1 MITVVLFLIMVALV
15 LDVYLSAV
23 RSVFRKIHFSRQLQK
38 FGDNNK
44 RTERVHSLLDN
55 YSRVDTGLK
64 IIQMIARFFL
74 AGLLLWLLAQGE
86 SIEWD
91 WWVYL
96 SLVGGALL
104 LAIMEWAASMSVV
117 KDPEGWALRMG
128 AGLWIINQIASPLV
142 SFIFLFTRDL
152 EEAQKK
158 LDQVSEE
165 ELKSLVDEGRKDGIL
180 EKEESKMI
188 HSVFRLDDTLT
199 REIMVPRIDIL
210 AIEAT
215 LPFSDA
221 VKQFV
226 QSGFSRI
233 PVYQDKV
240 DEILGLL
247 YAKDLLEVASNGGYQ
262 GSITELTRSAYFV
275 PESKVINELLAD
287 MQKKRVHLA
296 IVVDEYGGVAGIVTL
311 EDIIEEIFGEIQDE
325 YDSEETIYRVIGPE
339 EYVFLGRIDVDDLN
353 LILDSSLSNQE
364 ADTLGGLVYCR
375 LGHVPQ
381 KGEVVEF
388 ENLMFTVEEVDEHR
402 INKVRIKKVANRS
415 VGEENQNNGLK

>member
-1 MITVVLFLIMVALV
+1 MAVL
-15 LDVYLSAV
+15 
-23 RSVFRKIHFSRQLQK
+23 
-38 FGDNNK
+38 
-44 RTERVHSLLDN
+44 
-55 YSRVDTGLK
+55 
-64 IIQMIARFFL
+64 
-74 AGLLLWLLAQGE
+74 
-86 SIEWD
+86 EW
-91 WWVYL
+91 V
-96 SLVGGALL
+96 
-104 LAIMEWAASMSVV
+104 ASMSVV

-128 AGLWIINQIASPLV
+128 SGLWIINQVISPLV
-142 SFIFLFTRDL
+142 SFLFLFTRDL

-158 LDQVSEE
+158 LYQVSEE

-210 AIEAT
+210 SIEAN

-226 QSGFSRI
+226 ESGFSRI
-233 PVYQDKV
+233 PVYQGKV

-247 YAKDLLEVASNGGYQ
+247 YAKDLLEVASNGRYQ

-325 YDSEETIYRVIGPE
+325 YDSEETRYRVIGPD

-364 ADTLGGLVYCR
+364 ADTLGGLVYYR

-388 ENLMFTVEEVDEHR
+388 EDLVFTVEEVDEHR
-402 INKVRIKKVANRS
+402 INKVRIKKVANQS
-415 VGEENQNNGLK
+415 VGEEDQKNGLK

>member
-1 MITVVLFLIMVALV
+1 MITVVLFLFMVALV

-74 AGLLLWLLAQGE
+74 AGLLLWLLTQGE

>member
-1 MITVVLFLIMVALV
+1 MIPVVLFLLIVVLV
-15 LDVYLSAV
+15 LVVYLSAV
-23 RSVFRKIHFSRQLQK
+23 RSVFSKIHISRQLQK
-38 FGDNNK
+38 FGENNK
-44 RTERVHSLLDN
+44 QTERFHSLLDE

-64 IIQMIARFFL
+64 IFQMMVRFFS
-74 AGLLLWLLAQGE
+74 AGLLLWLLSQGK
-86 SIEWD
+86 SMEWD
-91 WWVYL
+91 WWVYC
-96 SLVGGALL
+96 SLFGGALL
-104 LAIMEWAASMSVV
+104 LAVMEWAASMSIV
-117 KDPEGWALRMG
+117 KDPEGWALKLG
-128 AGLWIINQIASPLV
+128 AGLLIINQIVSPLV
-142 SFIFLFTRDL
+142 NFLYLFTKDL

-180 EKEESKMI
+180 EIEESKMI
-188 HSVFRLDDTLT
+188 HSVFRLDDTLA

-210 AIEAT
+210 AIEAKLSFT
-215 LPFSDA
+215 DA

-226 QSGFSRI
+226 ESGFSRI

-240 DEILGLL
+240 DDILGLL
-247 YAKDLLEVASNGGYQ
+247 YAKDLLEVASNGGFQ

-287 MQKKRVHLA
+287 MQIKRIHLA

-325 YDSEETIYRVIGPE
+325 YDSEETIYRVIGPD

-353 LILDSSLSNQE
+353 LILGSSLSNLE
-364 ADTLGGLVYCR
+364 ADTLGGLVYYR

-388 ENLMFTVEEVDEHR
+388 ENLVFTVEEVDEHR
-402 INKVRIKKVANRS
+402 INKVRIKKIANQS
-415 VGEENQNNGLK
+415 VGEENQ

>member
-1 MITVVLFLIMVALV
+1 MIPVVLFLLIVVLV
-15 LDVYLSAV
+15 LVVYLSAV
-23 RSVFRKIHFSRQLQK
+23 RSVFSKIHISRQLQK
-38 FGDNNK
+38 FGENNK
-44 RTERVHSLLDN
+44 QTEQFHSLLDD

-64 IIQMIARFFL
+64 IFQMMARFFS
-74 AGLLLWLLAQGE
+74 AGLLLWLLSQGK
-86 SIEWD
+86 SMEWD
-91 WWVYL
+91 WWVYC
-96 SLVGGALL
+96 SLFGGALL
-104 LAIMEWAASMSVV
+104 LAVMEWAASMSIV
-117 KDPEGWALRMG
+117 KDPEGWALKLG
-128 AGLWIINQIASPLV
+128 AGLLIINQIVSPLV
-142 SFIFLFTRDL
+142 NFLYLFTKDL

-165 ELKSLVDEGRKDGIL
+165 ELKSLVDEGRKEGIL

-188 HSVFRLDDTLT
+188 HSVFRLDDTLA

-210 AIEAT
+210 AIEAK
-215 LPFSDA
+215 LSFSDA

-226 QSGFSRI
+226 ESGFSRI

-240 DEILGLL
+240 DDILGLL
-247 YAKDLLEVASNGGYQ
+247 YAKDLLEVASNGGFQ

-287 MQKKRVHLA
+287 MQIKRIHLA

-325 YDSEETIYRVIGPE
+325 YDSEETIYRVIGPD

-353 LILDSSLSNQE
+353 LILGSSLSNLE
-364 ADTLGGLVYCR
+364 ADTLGGLVYYR

-388 ENLMFTVEEVDEHR
+388 ENLVFTVEEVDEHR
-402 INKVRIKKVANRS
+402 INKVRIKK
-415 VGEENQNNGLK
+415 

>member
-1 MITVVLFLIMVALV
+1 MITVVLFLFMVALV

-44 RTERVHSLLDN
+44 RTEWVHSLLDN

-64 IIQMIARFFL
+64 IIQMIARFFFT
-74 AGLLLWLLAQGE
+74 GLLLWLLTQGE

-142 SFIFLFTRDL
+142 SFLFLFTRDL

>member
-1 MITVVLFLIMVALV
+1 MIPVVLFLLIVVLV
-15 LDVYLSAV
+15 LVVYLSAV
-23 RSVFRKIHFSRQLQK
+23 RSVFSKIHISRQLQK
-38 FGDNNK
+38 FGENNK
-44 RTERVHSLLDN
+44 QTERFHSLLDD

-64 IIQMIARFFL
+64 IFQMMARFFS
-74 AGLLLWLLAQGE
+74 AGLLLWLLSQGK
-86 SIEWD
+86 SMEWD
-91 WWVYL
+91 WWVYC
-96 SLVGGALL
+96 SLFGGALL
-104 LAIMEWAASMSVV
+104 LAVMEWAASMSIV

-128 AGLWIINQIASPLV
+128 AGLLIINQIVSPLV
-142 SFIFLFTRDL
+142 NFLYLFTKDL

-165 ELKSLVDEGRKDGIL
+165 ELKSLVDEGRKEGIL

-188 HSVFRLDDTLT
+188 HSVFRLDDTLA

-210 AIEAT
+210 AIEAK
-215 LPFSDA
+215 LSFSDA

-226 QSGFSRI
+226 ESGFSRI

-240 DEILGLL
+240 DDILGLL
-247 YAKDLLEVASNGGYQ
+247 YAKDMLEVASNGGFQ

-287 MQKKRVHLA
+287 MQIKRIHLA

-325 YDSEETIYRVIGPE
+325 YDSEETIYRVIGPD

-353 LILDSSLSNQE
+353 LILGSSLSNQE

-388 ENLMFTVEEVDEHR
+388 ENLVFTVEEVDEHR
-402 INKVRIKKVANRS
+402 INKVRIKKIANQS
-415 VGEENQNNGLK
+415 VGEENQ

>member
-1 MITVVLFLIMVALV
+1 MIPVVLFLLIVVLV
-15 LDVYLSAV
+15 LVVYLSAV
-23 RSVFRKIHFSRQLQK
+23 RSVFSKIHISRQLQK
-38 FGDNNK
+38 FGENNK
-44 RTERVHSLLDN
+44 QTERFHSLLDD

-64 IIQMIARFFL
+64 IFQMMARFFS
-74 AGLLLWLLAQGE
+74 AGLLLWLLSQGK
-86 SIEWD
+86 SMEWD
-91 WWVYL
+91 WWVYC
-96 SLVGGALL
+96 SLFGGALL
-104 LAIMEWAASMSVV
+104 LAVMEWAASMSIV

-128 AGLWIINQIASPLV
+128 AGLLIINQIVSPLV
-142 SFIFLFTRDL
+142 NFLYLFTKDL

-188 HSVFRLDDTLT
+188 HSVFRLDDTLA

-210 AIEAT
+210 AIEAK
-215 LPFSDA
+215 LSFSDA

-226 QSGFSRI
+226 ESGFSRI

-240 DEILGLL
+240 DDILGLL
-247 YAKDLLEVASNGGYQ
+247 YAKDLLEVASNGGFQ

-287 MQKKRVHLA
+287 MQIKRIHLA

-325 YDSEETIYRVIGPE
+325 YDSEETIYRVIGPD

-353 LILDSSLSNQE
+353 LILGSSLSNQE
-364 ADTLGGLVYCR
+364 ADTLGGLVYYR

-388 ENLMFTVEEVDEHR
+388 ENLVFTVEEVDEHR
-402 INKVRIKKVANRS
+402 INKVRIKKIANQS
-415 VGEENQNNGLK
+415 VGEENQ

>member
-1 MITVVLFLIMVALV
+1 MVALV

-74 AGLLLWLLAQGE
+74 AGLLLWLLTQGE

-142 SFIFLFTRDL
+142 SFLFLFTRDL

-325 YDSEETIYRVIGPE
+325 YDSEETIYRVIGPD

>member
-1 MITVVLFLIMVALV
+1 MITVVLFLFMVALV

-23 RSVFRKIHFSRQLQK
+23 RSVFSKIHFSRQLQK

-44 RTERVHSLLDN
+44 RTEWVHSLLDN

-64 IIQMIARFFL
+64 IIQMIARFFFT
-74 AGLLLWLLAQGE
+74 GLLLWLLTQGE

>member
-1 MITVVLFLIMVALV
+1 MIPVVLFLLIVVLV
-15 LDVYLSAV
+15 LVVYLSAV
-23 RSVFRKIHFSRQLQK
+23 RSVFSKIHISRQLQK
-38 FGDNNK
+38 FGENNK
-44 RTERVHSLLDN
+44 QTERFHSLLDE

-64 IIQMIARFFL
+64 IFQMMVRFFS
-74 AGLLLWLLAQGE
+74 AGLLLWLLSQGK
-86 SIEWD
+86 SMEWD
-91 WWVYL
+91 WWVYC
-96 SLVGGALL
+96 SLFGGALL
-104 LAIMEWAASMSVV
+104 LAVMEWAASMSIV
-117 KDPEGWALRMG
+117 KDPEGWALKMG
-128 AGLWIINQIASPLV
+128 AGLLIINQIVSPLV
-142 SFIFLFTRDL
+142 NFLYLFTKDL

-165 ELKSLVDEGRKDGIL
+165 ELKSLVDEGRKEGIL

-188 HSVFRLDDTLT
+188 HSVFRLDDTLA

-210 AIEAT
+210 AIEAK
-215 LPFSDA
+215 LSFSDA

-226 QSGFSRI
+226 ESGFSRI

-240 DEILGLL
+240 DDILGLL
-247 YAKDLLEVASNGGYQ
+247 YAKDLLEVASNGGFQ

-287 MQKKRVHLA
+287 MQIKRIHLA

-325 YDSEETIYRVIGPE
+325 YDSEETIYRVIGPD

-353 LILDSSLSNQE
+353 LIIGSSLSNLE
-364 ADTLGGLVYCR
+364 ADTLGGLVYYR

-388 ENLMFTVEEVDEHR
+388 ENLVFTVEEVDEHR
-402 INKVRIKKVANRS
+402 INKVRIKKIANQS
-415 VGEENQNNGLK
+415 VGEENQ

>member
-1 MITVVLFLIMVALV
+1 MVALV

-402 INKVRIKKVANRS
+402 VNKVRIKKVANRS

>member
-1 MITVVLFLIMVALV
+1 MITVVLFLLIVVLV
-15 LDVYLSAV
+15 LDIYLYAV
-23 RSVFRKIHFSRQLQK
+23 RSVFSKIHFSRQLQK

-44 RTERVHSLLDN
+44 QTERIHTLLDN

-64 IIQMIARFFL
+64 IVQMLARFFS
-74 AGLLLWLLAQGE
+74 AGFLLWFLSQGE
-86 SIEWD
+86 SLEWG

-104 LAIMEWAASMSVV
+104 LAVLEWAASMNVV
-117 KDPEGWALRMG
+117 MDPEGWAHRMSS
-128 AGLWIINQIASPLV
+128 GLWIINQIVSPLV
-142 SFIFLFTRDL
+142 SFLFLFTRDL

-165 ELKSLVDEGRKDGIL
+165 ELKSLVEESRKDGII

-210 AIEAT
+210 AIEAN
-215 LPFSDA
+215 LSFSDA
-221 VKQFV
+221 VKKFMET
-226 QSGFSRI
+226 GFSRI
-233 PVYQDKV
+233 PVYKDKV
-240 DEILGLL
+240 DEILGIL

-275 PESKVINELLAD
+275 PESKVVNELLAD

-296 IVVDEYGGVAGIVTL
+296 IVVDEYGGVAGVVTL

-325 YDSEETIYRVIGPE
+325 YDSEETIYRVIGPD
-339 EYVFLGRIDVDDLN
+339 EYIFMGRIDVDDLN

-364 ADTLGGLVYCR
+364 ADTLGGLVYYR

-381 KGEVVEF
+381 KGEIVEF
-388 ENLMFTVEEVDEHR
+388 ENLVFTVEEVDEHR
-402 INKVRIKKVANRS
+402 INKVRIKKVANQS
-415 VGEENQNNGLK
+415 VGEENQKNGLK

>member
-1 MITVVLFLIMVALV
+1 MIPVVLFLLIVVLV
-15 LDVYLSAV
+15 LVVYLSAV
-23 RSVFRKIHFSRQLQK
+23 RSVFSKIHISRQLQK
-38 FGDNNK
+38 FGENNK
-44 RTERVHSLLDN
+44 QTERFHSLLDD

-64 IIQMIARFFL
+64 IFQMIARFFS
-74 AGLLLWLLAQGE
+74 AGLLFWLLSQGK
-86 SIEWD
+86 SMEWD
-91 WWVYL
+91 WWVYC
-96 SLVGGALL
+96 SLFGGALL
-104 LAIMEWAASMSVV
+104 LAVMEWAASMSIV
-117 KDPEGWALRMG
+117 KDPEGWALKLG
-128 AGLWIINQIASPLV
+128 AGLLIINQIVSPLV
-142 SFIFLFTRDL
+142 NFLYLFTKDL

-188 HSVFRLDDTLT
+188 HSVFRLDDTLA

-210 AIEAT
+210 AIEAK
-215 LPFSDA
+215 LSFSDA

-226 QSGFSRI
+226 ESGFSRI

-240 DEILGLL
+240 DDILGLL
-247 YAKDLLEVASNGGYQ
+247 YARDLLEVASNGGFQ

-287 MQKKRVHLA
+287 MQIKRIHLA

-325 YDSEETIYRVIGPE
+325 YDSEETIYRVIGPD

-353 LILDSSLSNQE
+353 LILGSSLSNQE
-364 ADTLGGLVYCR
+364 ADTLGGLVYYR

-388 ENLMFTVEEVDEHR
+388 ENLVFTVEEVDEHR
-402 INKVRIKKVANRS
+402 INKVRIKKIANQS
-415 VGEENQNNGLK
+415 VGEENQ

>member
-64 IIQMIARFFL
+64 IIQMIARFFFT
-74 AGLLLWLLAQGE
+74 GLLLWLLTQGE